1 MRVNVKFLSP
11 MMKNGKIRKVG
22 ETLEIDATQA
32 ILLAKRGGVEIPNY
46 TVEQEEQT
54 VLVDKLIPEEAA
66 K

>member
-1 MRVNVKFLSP
+1 
-11 MMKNGKIRKVG
+11 MKNGKIRKVG